1 MPKSRLKR
9 VFLGISLTTF
19 SESVISKIQNQWG
32 SSLFSQHSKFQLD
45 FENAAKKRE
54 KAFILWDYCI
64 WIGIVK
70 FSLLRTG
77 YLSLGANVLRSSQR
91 FYMLIIETFFD
102 SIDFAVINE
111 YDKGAVI
118 QIPTLLG
125 HVYHVACR
133 RVLSNGAFWQLSNHV
148 FGVCNFEIQ
157 NLWGSSFLSKYLKF
171 NLDLKNA
178 AKNWEKV
185 FFCRDNYIWIG
196 IVKFSLLRTGY
207 FSPAA
212 NVLTSSP
219 KNLHVNNRDSF
230 QLNWIRSDQG
240 RW

>member
-9 VFLGISLTTF
+9 VFLGISVTTF

-45 FENAAKKRE
+45 FENAAKERE

-77 YLSLGANVLRSSQR
+77 Y
-91 FYMLIIETFFD
+91 
-102 SIDFAVINE
+102 
-111 YDKGAVI
+111 
-118 QIPTLLG
+118 
-125 HVYHVACR
+125 VYHVACR

-219 KNLHVNNRDSF
+219 KNLYVNNRDSF

>member
-1 MPKSRLKR
+1 MTQLTSQWSMNMIKVLWFR
-9 VFLGISLTTF
+9 FQHCLGTF
-19 SESVISKIQNQWG
+19 TMLLVEG
-32 SSLFSQHSKFQLD
+32 SSQTGLF
-45 FENAAKKRE
+45 R
-54 KAFILWDYCI
+54 
-64 WIGIVK
+64 
-70 FSLLRTG
+70 
-77 YLSLGANVLRSSQR
+77 
-91 FYMLIIETFFD
+91 
-102 SIDFAVINE
+102 
-111 YDKGAVI
+111 
-118 QIPTLLG
+118 
-125 HVYHVACR
+125 
-133 RVLSNGAFWQLSNHV
+133 QLSNHV

-157 NLWGSSFLSKYLKF
+157 NLWGSSFLSKYLEF

-207 FSPAA
+207 FSSAA